1 MRSRNFPR
9 VFVAVAV
16 LGVALVAAGLGFASD
31 AAQAVDPAGVVSI
44 TTDLAYEN
52 GSAAGTGMVITSS
65 GQVLTNN
72 HVIRGA
78 TTIRVT
84 VPSTGRSYSASV
96 LGYSVGGDVAL
107 LQLKKASGLASV
119 RLGNSALVRVGQS
132 VTAVGNAG
140 GQGELSSS
148 TGSVIALN
156 RTITVS
162 DGRQATAQL
171 SHLIQI
177 DAALEPGD
185 SGGPTLDTS
194 ARVIGMD
201 TAASV
206 GFHFESS
213 NEGYAIPI
221 NRAMAVVEQIRTR
234 RSSATVHV
242 GSTPLLG
249 ISVAPPSY
257 GSGSDS
263 GAYVVGVANGS
274 PADRAGI
281 EPGSTITRLDGTTV
295 RSYDQ
300 LTTILLRHHAGDT
313 VNVTWLDATGAS
325 HTAGIKTAAGP
336 PQ

>member
-1 MRSRNFPR
+1 MRSGSVRR
-9 VFVAVAV
+9 VRAAVAV
-16 LGVALVAAGLGFASD
+16 VSVALVSAGLAFARD
-31 AAQAVDPAGVVSI
+31 AARVAEEAGVVSI
-44 TTDLAYEN
+44 NTGLAYEN
-52 GSAAGTGMVITSS
+52 GSAAGTGMVLTPS

-84 VPSTGRSYSASV
+84 LPSAGRSYGASV
-96 LGYSVGGDVAL
+96 LGYSVSGDIAL
-107 LQLKKASGLASV
+107 LQLKKASGLATV
-119 RLGNSALVRVGQS
+119 RLGNSALVRVGQP
-132 VTAVGNAG
+132 VTAVGNAL
-140 GQGELSSS
+140 GQGTLTSS
-148 TGSVIALN
+148 TGSVIGLD

-162 DGRQATAQL
+162 DGRGATSRL

-177 DAALEPGD
+177 DASLEPGD
-185 SGGPTLDTS
+185 SGGPTLDGS
-194 ARVIGMD
+194 ARVIGID

-206 GFHFESS
+206 GFQFQSS

-221 NRAMAVVEQIRTR
+221 NRALAIVGQIRTGK
-234 RSSATVHV
+234 SSATVHV

-249 ISVAPPSY
+249 ISVAPRSYGY
-257 GSGSDS
+257 GSGT
-263 GAYVVGVANGS
+263 GAYVASVASGL

-281 EPGSTITRLDGTTV
+281 VAGSTITRLDGTTV

-313 VNVTWLDATGAS
+313 VNVTWLDPYGTS
-325 HTAGIKTAAGP
+325 HTARVKTVAGP